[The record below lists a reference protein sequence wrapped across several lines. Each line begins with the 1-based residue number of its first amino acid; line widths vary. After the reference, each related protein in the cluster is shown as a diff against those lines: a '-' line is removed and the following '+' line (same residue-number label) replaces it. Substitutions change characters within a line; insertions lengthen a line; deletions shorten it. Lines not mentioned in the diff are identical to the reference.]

1 MDLLLKLDRLR
12 KLNEAIRKLDR
23 IAREE
28 VRQQKLS
35 KNLQSQQKVADA
47 GFERLQGEQR
57 RNREATDELKANVRR
72 LVDAS
77 SAAPGALVKASES
90 MLNAESGLQGKNA
103 GEAADQQ
110 AQAVDELAQAR
121 RALEAERDQLL
132 DELRNQVRTMV
143 TQALAEMLDTQI
155 RIRQSTQALGA
166 KVEGGDRQAVLGIKR
181 LRGQQQLLAD
191 MARQTIGLI
200 EETELSIALPLA
212 LQDVEQQMVAVALE
226 LEAGNAAGEV
236 VAAEQQIEKDLTDL
250 LEAMKQ
256 QASQAGPGGHGGGN
270 CRACKT
276 RVTLI
281 AELKMVR
288 MLQLK
293 VNRSTH
299 DVDPRRAAAGK
310 ELGVQLKNVILDI
323 GQRQSDLHD
332 VTNRLHGQT
341 CAECAKLQS

>member
-1 MDLLLKLDRLR
+1 
-12 KLNEAIRKLDR
+12 
-23 IAREE
+23 
-28 VRQQKLS
+28 
-35 KNLQSQQKVADA
+35 
-47 GFERLQGEQR
+47 
-57 RNREATDELKANVRR
+57 
-72 LVDAS
+72 
-77 SAAPGALVKASES
+77 
-90 MLNAESGLQGKNA
+90 
-103 GEAADQQ
+103 
-110 AQAVDELAQAR
+110 
-121 RALEAERDQLL
+121 
-132 DELRNQVRTMV
+132 
-143 TQALAEMLDTQI
+143 
-155 RIRQSTQALGA
+155 
-166 KVEGGDRQAVLGIKR
+166 VLGIKR